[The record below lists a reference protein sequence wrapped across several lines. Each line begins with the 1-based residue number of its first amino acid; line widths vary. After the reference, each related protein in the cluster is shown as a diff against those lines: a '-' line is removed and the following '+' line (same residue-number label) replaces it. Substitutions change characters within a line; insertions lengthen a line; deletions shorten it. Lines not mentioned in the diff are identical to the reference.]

1 MEMPIN
7 VKRAAAYCRV
17 STDLEI
23 QEGSFELQKRYYKE
37 LLSARRD
44 VELVRIYGDEGSG
57 RSIRHRP
64 EFSQM
69 LSDCEAGQIDVIYTK
84 SFSRFSR
91 SLIDFV
97 TVIRRLREL
106 GIPVIF
112 EKEGINSMDSQ
123 NELLMHILAIVA
135 QEESKSIAENVKW
148 SIEKRHS
155 EGKPTGKVPYGYRRI
170 DGNGH
175 WSIEDGEADRVRL
188 AFSLAESGA
197 CYQAIRAELDEIEI
211 REHTGISWSHNRSRL
226 PLMLMENCVIANS
239 LGCGD
244 VGSDYRK
251 RSAACR
257 CGQENVL
264 TDRTGARFPLMPA
277 WGHRNELE
285 NSRTLFLADKPE
297 WRRLGLTYARLRFT
311 TESPAK
317 CVAALQRYQGQG
329 DYIPA
334 DLTRGLFYRGV
345 E

>member
-188 AFSLAESGA
+188 AFSRAESGA
-197 CYQAIRAELDEIEI
+197 CYQAIRAELDEIET

-226 PLMLMENCVIANS
+226 PLMLKNVAYI
-239 LGCGD
+239 GD
-244 VGSDYRK
+244 
-251 RSAACR
+251 CI
-257 CGQENVL
+257 
-264 TDRTGARFPLMPA
+264 TDNYYTAYNKD
-277 WGHRNELE
+277 GHRYSKRNRGERDQYLIE
-285 NSRTLFLADKPE
+285 QHHEAIISREQFYKVQTMI
-297 WRRLGLTYARLRFT
+297 RLGLLHSGRK
-311 TESPAK
+311 S
-317 CVAALQRYQGQG
+317 V
-329 DYIPA
+329 
-334 DLTRGLFYRGV
+334 
-345 E
+345 